1 MSDRTRSTW
10 FVAGTMIGLTLV
22 PVLIVVG
29 VLVGARGPDPS
40 DARVPATTARSEV
53 PSGQQ
58 PATAPIDSTTAMVQQ
73 HQAMM
78 DQMRASLSPAMA
90 DLMNRDPMWQ
100 MMRSGAFI
108 ALLEE
113 HEQDI
118 DRMLGR
124 GG

>member
-1 MSDRTRSTW
+1 
-10 FVAGTMIGLTLV
+10 
-22 PVLIVVG
+22 
-29 VLVGARGPDPS
+29 
-40 DARVPATTARSEV
+40 
-53 PSGQQ
+53 
-58 PATAPIDSTTAMVQQ
+58 MVQQ